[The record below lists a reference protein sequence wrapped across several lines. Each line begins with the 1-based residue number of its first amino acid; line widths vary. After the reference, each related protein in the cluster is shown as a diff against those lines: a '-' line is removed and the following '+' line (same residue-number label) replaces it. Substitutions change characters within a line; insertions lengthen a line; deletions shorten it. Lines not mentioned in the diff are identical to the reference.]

1 MTFLAPGQTMIAH
14 GLVITAVTP
23 MWVAREDGNVT
34 LCADKDDGL
43 ELTPVEAVADHLV
56 DDHGA

>member
-1 MTFLAPGQTMIAH
+1 MTFLAHGQTMIAH
-14 GLVITAVTP
+14 GMVITAVTP

-34 LCADKDDGL
+34 LVTDKDGGI
-43 ELTPVEAVADHLV
+43 ESTPVESVGDYSV